1 MGPSYRNPPVV
12 YIGKSG
18 DILGLVPPKRT
29 AIDIDGVFRYL
40 RTDLGK
46 VEKALVS
53 CLRSPVP
60 LIPVVGRHITLSGGK
75 RLRPAVLLLTAD
87 ACGYR
92 GPRRTVMSVVTEY
105 MHTATLLHDDVV
117 DLGTMRRGKPSANVV
132 FGNSVSILV
141 GDFLFARAS
150 QLMTEDG
157 DIDVLGIYARTLVSL
172 SEGEVLQL
180 MRTRDPGITEEE
192 YLAVVFCKTASL
204 IAAASETGAVLAG
217 ADPATRRAMFRY
229 GRAVGIA
236 FQLVDDILDYTGTEK
251 ELGKRPLQDLREG
264 KVTLPLIHALRV
276 AGRVERERARAV
288 LAKKVLS
295 GGDVDFLAGLVD
307 RHGGISFAS
316 ARARE
321 FVRRGKRHLSRLP
334 DSPAREFLRVLS
346 DYVVSRSG

>member
-1 MGPSYRNPPVV
+1 MAPSYRNAPAV
-12 YIGKSG
+12 YIGNSG
-18 DILGLVPPKRT
+18 DILCIVPPKRSG
-29 AIDIDGVFRYL
+29 IDIDDVFRHLRIDL
-40 RTDLGK
+40 RT
-46 VEKALVS
+46 VERALVS
-53 CLRSPVP
+53 SLASPVP
-60 LIPVVGRHITLSGGK
+60 LIPVVGKHITLSGGK
-75 RLRPAVLLLTAD
+75 RVRPAILLLTAD

-105 MHTATLLHDDVV
+105 MHTAALLHDDVV

-180 MRTRDPGITEEE
+180 MRTRDPEITEEE
-192 YLAVVFCKTASL
+192 YLTVVFCKTASL

-217 ADPATRRAMFRY
+217 ADPATRRAMF
-229 GRAVGIA
+229 GFGKAVGIA

-276 AGRVERERARAV
+276 AGRVERDRARSV
-288 LAKKVLS
+288 LGRKTLS
-295 GGDVDFLAGLVD
+295 PGDIDFLADLVD
-307 RHGGISFAS
+307 RHGGIAFAS

-321 FVRRGKRHLSRLP
+321 FVQRGRRYLSRLP
-334 DSPAREFLRVLS
+334 DSPAKKALRSLA
-346 DYVVSRSG
+346 DYVASRSA

>member
-1 MGPSYRNPPVV
+1 MASSYRNRPVV

-18 DILGLVPPKRT
+18 DILGIVPPKRT
-29 AIDIDGVFRYL
+29 ANEIDGVFRYL
-40 RTDLGK
+40 RADLRK
-46 VEKALVS
+46 VERALVS
-53 CLRSPVP
+53 CLKSPIP
-60 LIPVVGRHITLSGGK
+60 LIPVVGKHITLSGGK
-75 RLRPAVLLLTAD
+75 RLRPAVLLLAAD

-117 DLGTMRRGKPSANVV
+117 DLGTMRRGKPAANVV

-141 GDFLFARAS
+141 GDFFFARAS

-157 DIDVLGIYARTLVSL
+157 DLDVLGIYARTLVSL

-180 MRTRDPGITEEE
+180 MRARDPGIAEEE
-192 YLAVVFCKTASL
+192 YLTVVFCKTASL

-217 ADPATRRAMFRY
+217 ADPATRRAMFRF
-229 GRAVGIA
+229 GKALGIA

-276 AGRVERERARAV
+276 AGRVERERAKAI
-288 LAKKVLS
+288 LAKKNLS
-295 GGDVDFLAGLVD
+295 AGDVGFLAGLVH
-307 RHGGISFAS
+307 RHGGIAFAS

-321 FVRRGKRHLSRLP
+321 FARRGKRCLSRLP
-334 DSPAREFLRVLS
+334 ESPAREALRSLS
-346 DYVVSRSG
+346 DYVVSRSA